1 MHEIEQSLLSSHT
14 RQFLE
19 TPSQTFFLTNRRF
32 WPETTFFLDRYFKKV
47 INNYKLYNLCT
58 GATVVRYSP
67 GFVPISNCV
76 LSSGGDLNCSQLTD
90 GSCDHSMDLGVV
102 CRTYSDVKEIS
113 EQCTSMNLVA
123 ATDPTCLPSK
133 HACIHIRT
141 YKH

>member
-1 MHEIEQSLLSSHT
+1 M
-14 RQFLE
+14 
-19 TPSQTFFLTNRRF
+19 FFLTNRRF

-76 LSSGGDLNCSQLTD
+76 LLSGGDLNCSQLTD

-113 EQCTSMNLVA
+113 KQCTSMNLVA
-123 ATDPTCLPSK
+123 ATNSTCPPSK
-133 HACIHIRT
+133 QVCIPIYVLYT
-141 YKH
+141 